1 MAKFRD
7 LKGNFFSIPEEVL
20 EKHRILP
27 EELASRLGT
36 EQVSGT
42 EIGET
47 TPPPRTGAAAPRII
61 VNQFF
66 TPMKDPNVKPETN
79 NDFAAQYGFPGAW
92 GTK

>member
-7 LKGNFFSIPEEVL
+7 LKGNFFSIPEDVL

-47 TPPPRTGAAAPRII
+47 NLPPRAAAAAPRII

-66 TPMKDPNVKPETN
+66 TPMKDPNIQLDSH
-79 NDFAAQYGFPGAW
+79 NDFAAQYTFPSAW

>member
-7 LKGNFFSIPEEVL
+7 LQGGFFSIPEDVL
-20 EKHRILP
+20 EMYRIP
-27 EELASRLGT
+27 PDELASRLKT

-42 EIGET
+42 EIGEAD
-47 TPPPRTGAAAPRII
+47 PSPRTGTGVPRII

-66 TPMKDPNVKPETN
+66 TPVKDPNIQFESR
-79 NDFAAQYGFPGAW
+79 NDFAAQYTYPNAW